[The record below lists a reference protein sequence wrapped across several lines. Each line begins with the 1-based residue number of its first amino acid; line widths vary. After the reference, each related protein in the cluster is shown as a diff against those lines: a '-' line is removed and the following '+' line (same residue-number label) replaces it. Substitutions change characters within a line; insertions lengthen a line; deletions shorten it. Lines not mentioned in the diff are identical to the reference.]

1 MPPAEKEFGVF
12 SQAREDQ
19 VRAAGASAVGRSAV
33 DAPSILPMTASDVR
47 FEVDG
52 RALVDCGSFT
62 LAGGAKSVVLGP
74 NGAGK
79 SLLLRLCHGLLSPS
93 SGRIDWAGLRPQQA
107 REWQAMVFQ
116 RPVLLRRSVAA
127 NIGYV
132 LSVKGIPRARRA
144 ECLAEALDLAG
155 LSNMAAQPA
164 RVLSGGE
171 QQRLAI
177 ARAWAARPQVLF
189 LDEPT
194 SNLDPAATA
203 AVEALIQAVHEAGT
217 KVIMTTHDLGQAQRV
232 GDEVLFLHQG
242 RLLERAATADFF
254 GSPRD
259 PAVRAFI
266 EGRLP
271 L

>member
-1 MPPAEKEFGVF
+1 MGLESQTREEIGPAEGLGIDG
-12 SQAREDQ
+12 QAVSD
-19 VRAAGASAVGRSAV
+19 S
-33 DAPSILPMTASDVR
+33 SILPMTATDLR

-52 RALVDCGSFT
+52 RALIDCGSFV
-62 LAGGAKSVVLGP
+62 LSGGARTVVLGP

-79 SLLLRLCHGLLSPS
+79 SLLLRLCHGLLSPT
-93 SGRIDWAGLRPQQA
+93 SGRIDWAGLRPQAA
-107 REWQAMVFQ
+107 RDYQAMVFQ

-127 NIGYV
+127 NIAYV
-132 LSVKGIPRARRA
+132 LSVKSVPRPRRPQA
-144 ECLAEALDLAG
+144 VAEALEIAG
-155 LSNMAAQPA
+155 LTELANRPA

-177 ARAWAARPQVLF
+177 ARAWAVRPEVLF

-194 SNLDPAATA
+194 SNLDPASTA
-203 AVEALIQAVHEAGT
+203 AVESLIEAVHRAGT

-232 GDEVLFLHQG
+232 GDEILFLHEG
-242 RLLERAATADFF
+242 RLLERASVGAFFQSPAD
-254 GSPRD
+254 PV
-259 PAVRAFI
+259 VRAFL

>member
-1 MPPAEKEFGVF
+1 MD
-12 SQAREDQ
+12 SQTREDG
-19 VRAAGASAVGRSAV
+19 VPSGGEADGAAVSPETGEAHSGS
-33 DAPSILPMTASDVR
+33 PPILPMTAESLR

-52 RALVDCGSFT
+52 RALIDCGSFSLT
-62 LAGGAKSVVLGP
+62 AGSRTVVLGP

-79 SLLLRLCHGLLSPS
+79 SLLLRLCHGLLSPT
-93 SGRIDWAGLRPQQA
+93 SGRIAWAGLRPQAA
-107 REWQAMVFQ
+107 RNWQAMVFQ

-127 NIGYV
+127 NIAYV
-132 LSVKGIPRARRA
+132 LSVKGVPRHRRA
-144 ECLAEALDLAG
+144 QCLAEALELGGLTALAG
-155 LSNMAAQPA
+155 QPA

-177 ARAWAARPQVLF
+177 ARAWAVRPPVLF

-203 AVEALIQAVHEAGT
+203 AVESLIDAVHQAGT

-232 GDEVLFLHQG
+232 ADEILFLHQG
-242 RLLERAATADFF
+242 RLLQQASAEIFF
-254 GSPRD
+254 RSPSSSVVRD
-259 PAVRAFI
+259 FI